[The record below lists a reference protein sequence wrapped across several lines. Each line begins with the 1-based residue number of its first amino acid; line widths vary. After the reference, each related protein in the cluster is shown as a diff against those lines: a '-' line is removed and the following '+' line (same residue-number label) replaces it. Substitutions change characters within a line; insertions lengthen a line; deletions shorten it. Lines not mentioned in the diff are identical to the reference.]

1 VATEQVTGFEFTPEG
16 KKKIRELAGRYPDAQ
31 AATLPALW
39 AAQEEAGW
47 ISPEV
52 CTAVAEL
59 LGVTPA
65 HVLGVA
71 SFYTMFKKATTG
83 RYLIQVCSTL
93 SCSLMGAES
102 VVDYLERKLGIR
114 CGETTPDGKFTLMKV
129 ECLASCGTAPVMQI
143 NDDYYESLT
152 EAKIDEI
159 LAGLE

>member
-1 VATEQVTGFEFTPEG
+1 VATQEITHFEFSPKA
-16 KKKIRELAGRYPDAQ
+16 KKTIKALVKRYPDAK

-39 AAQEEAGW
+39 LAQAEAGW
-47 ISPEV
+47 ISPAV
-52 CTAVAEL
+52 CSAVAEE
-59 LGVTPA
+59 LGVPPS

-71 SFYTMFKKATTG
+71 TFYTMFKKKPTG

-93 SCSLMGAES
+93 SCSLMGAEHI
-102 VVDYLERKLGIR
+102 VEYLERKLGIKA
-114 CGETTPDGKFTLMKV
+114 GETTKDGKFTLMKV
-129 ECLASCGTAPVMQI
+129 ECLASCGTAPMMQI

>member
-1 VATEQVTGFEFTPEG
+1 VATEQTRKFEFSP
-16 KKKIRELAGRYPDAQ
+16 KSAKKIKEIVKRYPDPK
-31 AATLPALW
+31 AAALPALW
-39 AAQEEAGW
+39 VAQDEAGW
-47 ISPEV
+47 VSPEI

-71 SFYTMFKKATTG
+71 TFYTMFKKEPTG
-83 RYLIQVCSTL
+83 RQLIQVCSTL

-102 VVDYLERKLGIR
+102 VVDYLERKLGIK

-129 ECLASCGTAPVMQI
+129 ECLASCGTAPMMQI

-152 EAKIDEI
+152 EARIDEI
-159 LAGLE
+159 LASLE

>member
-1 VATEQVTGFEFTPEG
+1 VATERITGFEFTPKG
-16 KKKIRELAGRYPDAQ
+16 KEKIKEIAARYPDAQ

-39 AAQEEAGW
+39 VAQGEAGW
-47 ISPEV
+47 INPAV
-52 CTAVAEL
+52 CNAVAEL

-71 SFYTMFKKATTG
+71 TFYTMFKKEPGG
-83 RYLIQVCSTL
+83 RHLIQVCSTL

-114 CGETTPDGKFTLMKV
+114 CGETTPDGRFTLMKV
-129 ECLASCGTAPVMQI
+129 ECLASCGSAPVMQI